1 MQAGESA
8 QRLFFAL
15 WPDPAVRA
23 ALAGVTAGLK
33 LPRGR
38 LTPPQNLHVTLVFL
52 GAADAA
58 RRACV
63 EAAAGAIQAEGF
75 AVTLDRTGWWRRPQ
89 VFWAGSSVT
98 PPPLLDLVRA
108 LQAGCEACGFPRE
121 NRPFEVHATLAR
133 KVPAEP
139 PALDLEPIP
148 WPVDHF
154 VLVESA
160 LTPAG
165 SEYRVLRS
173 WPLGGG
179 NRRDAET
186 QSRSDQ
192 KISVS
197 PCLRG

>member
-23 ALAGVTAGLK
+23 ALAGVTARLT

-38 LTPPQNLHVTLVFL
+38 LTPSQNLHVTLVFL

-63 EAAAGAIQAEGF
+63 EAAADAIQAKGF

-108 LQAGCEACGFPRE
+108 LQAGCEDTSTSVRPSACGRSASAWAALESQPPR
-121 NRPFEVHATLAR
+121 R
-133 KVPAEP
+133 
-139 PALDLEPIP
+139 IS
-148 WPVDHF
+148 
-154 VLVESA
+154 SA
-160 LTPAG
+160 A
-165 SEYRVLRS
+165 
-173 WPLGGG
+173 
-179 NRRDAET
+179 
-186 QSRSDQ
+186 
-192 KISVS
+192 
-197 PCLRG
+197 

>member
-23 ALAGVTAGLK
+23 ALAGVTARLT

-63 EAAAGAIQAEGF
+63 EAAADGVQAEGF
-75 AVTLDRTGWWRRPQ
+75 TVTLDRTGWWRRPQ

-98 PPPLLDLVRA
+98 PQPLLDLVGA
-108 LQAGCEACGFPRE
+108 LQAGCARPR
-121 NRPFEVHATLAR
+121 PT
-133 KVPAEP
+133 
-139 PALDLEPIP
+139 P
-148 WPVDHF
+148 WP
-154 VLVESA
+154 
-160 LTPAG
+160 
-165 SEYRVLRS
+165 
-173 WPLGGG
+173 
-179 NRRDAET
+179 
-186 QSRSDQ
+186 
-192 KISVS
+192 
-197 PCLRG
+197 

>member
-1 MQAGESA
+1 M
-8 QRLFFAL
+8 
-15 WPDPAVRA
+15 RA
-23 ALAGVTAGLK
+23 ALAGVTARLT

-63 EAAAGAIQAEGF
+63 EAAADGVQAEGF
-75 AVTLDRTGWWRRPQ
+75 TVTLDRTGWWRRPQ

-98 PPPLLDLVRA
+98 PQPLLDLVGA
-108 LQAGCEACGFPRE
+108 LQVGCAACGFPRE

-133 KVPAEP
+133 KVLAAP
-139 PALDLEPIP
+139 PAPGLEPIP
-148 WPVDHF
+148 WRIDRF

-165 SEYRVLRS
+165 SEYRVLRT
-173 WPLGGG
+173 WPL
-179 NRRDAET
+179 R
-186 QSRSDQ
+186 
-192 KISVS
+192 
-197 PCLRG
+197 

>member
-52 GAADAA
+52 GGADTA

-63 EAAAGAIQAEGF
+63 EAAADAIQAKGF

-165 SEYRVLRS
+165 SEYRVLRT
-173 WPLGGG
+173 WPLREG
-179 NRRDAET
+179 NCRDAET
-186 QSRSDQ
+186 QRE
-192 KISVS
+192 
-197 PCLRG
+197 

>member
-23 ALAGVTAGLK
+23 ALAGVTARLT

-38 LTPPQNLHVTLVFL
+38 LTPSQNLHVTLVFL

-63 EAAAGAIQAEGF
+63 EAAADGVQAEGF
-75 AVTLDRTGWWRRPQ
+75 TVTLDRTGWWRRPQ

-98 PPPLLDLVRA
+98 PQPLLDLVGA
-108 LQAGCEACGFPRE
+108 LQAGSAACGFPRE

-133 KVPAEP
+133 KVLAAP
-139 PALDLEPIP
+139 PAPGLEPIP
-148 WPVDHF
+148 WRIDRF

-165 SEYRVLRS
+165 SEYRVLRT
-173 WPLGGG
+173 WPL
-179 NRRDAET
+179 R
-186 QSRSDQ
+186 
-192 KISVS
+192 
-197 PCLRG
+197 